1 MFAAERHRLIGALVD
16 SQSRVT
22 VGELA
27 DKFDITK
34 ETVRRDLAV
43 LEELGYLRRVHGG
56 AVAVNK
62 ASITE
67 QSLGTRQLQRHDQK
81 LRIARKALSLVPTGA
96 AASAVIDAGT
106 TTELLAELL
115 TSEADGRH
123 DQLLVITHA
132 VPIAYRIST
141 ASQLQLEMVGGR
153 VRGLTS
159 AGIGATTL
167 ERFAALRPDIAFI
180 GANGIH
186 AAFGLSTPDPLEAA
200 VKTAIVRSARRVVA
214 LIDSSKLDEETLV
227 RFAGLE
233 EIDTLITDS
242 APAGSLTEAL
252 EQADVEVVVA

>member
-16 SQSRVT
+16 AQGRVT

-27 DKFDITK
+27 GKFDITK

-43 LEELGYLRRVHGG
+43 LEEQGTLRRVHGG
-56 AVAVNK
+56 AVTAGK
-62 ASITE
+62 ASTSE
-67 QSLGTRQLQRHDQK
+67 QSLGTRQLQRHEEK
-81 LRIARKALSLVPTGA
+81 LRIARAALALVPTGA
-96 AASAVIDAGT
+96 ASTVIDAGT

-115 TSEADGRH
+115 IAEPHGRH

-141 ASQLQLEMVGGR
+141 ASKLQLEMVGGR

-167 ERFAALRPDIAFI
+167 EQFAALRPDIAFI
-180 GANGIH
+180 GANGLH
-186 AAFGLSTPDPLEAA
+186 ASFGLSTPDPLEAA

-214 LIDSSKLDEETLV
+214 LIDSSKFDEETLV

-233 EIDTLITDS
+233 EIDTVITDS
-242 APAGSLTEAL
+242 EPAGNLTEAL
-252 EQADVEVVVA
+252 EQADVEVVLA